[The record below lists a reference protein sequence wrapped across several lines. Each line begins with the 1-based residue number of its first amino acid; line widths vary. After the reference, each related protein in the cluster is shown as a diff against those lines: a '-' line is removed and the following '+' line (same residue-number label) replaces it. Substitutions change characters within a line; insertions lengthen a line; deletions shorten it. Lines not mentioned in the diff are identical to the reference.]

1 MRSNPD
7 KITDMKPHLIILYVI
22 AALLLTGCAKP
33 QPKQFNCNKISLSFT
48 GYEDMQI
55 TSNDGEV
62 FNCFDERL
70 GVCIHLTDAEGIA
83 NTDSLMEATFKQKTY
98 NLALDS
104 KTNISDKNRKAFD
117 NSTLT
122 GFSIDGNSNNRGI
135 NWLFVT
141 AHAKK
146 APLVYFI
153 VISYTDDVDPK
164 ETEMVLNSLK
174 CSAEE

>member
-1 MRSNPD
+1 
-7 KITDMKPHLIILYVI
+7 MKPHLIIICAI
-22 AALLLTGCAKP
+22 AALLITGCAKP
-33 QPKQFNCNKISLSFT
+33 QPKQFDCNKINLSFT

-55 TSNDGEV
+55 TSNDEEV
-62 FNCFDERL
+62 FNCFDERM
-70 GVCIHLTDAEGIA
+70 GVAIHLTESEGIE
-83 NTDSLMEATFKQKTY
+83 NTDSLMQTIYRQKTQ

-104 KTNISDKNRKAFD
+104 KTKISDSNRKDFD
-117 NSTLT
+117 NQTLS
-122 GFSIDGNSNNRGI
+122 GFSVSGNSNNRGI

-164 ETEMVLNSLK
+164 ETEMVLNSLN

>member
-1 MRSNPD
+1 
-7 KITDMKPHLIILYVI
+7 MKPHLIIFYF
-22 AALLLTGCAKP
+22 LLAIILSGCAKP
-33 QPKQFNCNKISLSFT
+33 MPKLIESKKISLSFT

-55 TSNDGEV
+55 TSDDGEV
-62 FNCFDERL
+62 FNCFNERL
-70 GVCIHLTDAEGIA
+70 GVAIHLTDSEGIE
-83 NTDSLMEATFKQKTY
+83 NTDSLMQTVYRQKTQ

-104 KTNISDKNRKAFD
+104 QTKISDSNRKEFD
-117 NSTLT
+117 NQTLA
-122 GFSIDGNSNNRGI
+122 GFSISGNGNNRGI

-153 VISYTDDVDPK
+153 VISYTDDVDTQ
-164 ETEMVLNSLK
+164 ETDMVLNSLQ